1 MRDFQFSELCKE
13 NLYRVPCILRNLK
26 ILNLFFLCFGEFLY
40 ELRSSVICLVFL
52 INNHF
57 LYISFNYGSF
67 PGGSD
72 CKESAHNVGDW
83 VRSLSRN
90 YSLEKG
96 VATPLQYPCLE
107 SRMDRGAGGLQSLEL
122 QRVGHD
128 SKWATNT

>member
-26 ILNLFFLCFGEFLY
+26 ILNLFFICFGEFLY

-83 VRSLSRN
+83 VRSLSWN
-90 YSLEKG
+90 YSLEEG

-128 SKWATNT
+128 